1 MSLEDALRRSLE
13 RERKARKEAESIM
26 EQKSLELYY
35 ANKEL
40 RELNEN
46 QEAII
51 RERTAEIEESRIKM
65 RQAKEEAEEATLAK
79 STFLSNMSHEI
90 RTPLNGIIGITD
102 LMIAENKQE
111 ALEEMLKSVK
121 YSADNLLGIINDILD
136 ISKIEAGKL
145 TFESIPFSLNH
156 MLNNLRNTFSFKAR
170 EKDLRFSV
178 DIDANTPFY
187 LKGDKVK
194 LNQILNNLIGNA
206 FKFTEN
212 GSIEISCSHA
222 KSEGRDTLFFRVKD
236 SGIGIAK
243 EKQEQIFQSFTQ
255 SSSSTSRKYGGTGLG
270 LTITKNLI
278 ELQGGAIKLESE
290 EGKGSTFSFQIPIE
304 IIEEQEFRKQQE
316 LKFDF
321 EPFEHNHVLVA
332 EDNKIN
338 QYVISNI
345 LKKWKLEA
353 DIANNGLEALDY
365 LSNFSYE
372 LVLMDIQMPEM
383 DGITA
388 TKALREGKA
397 GPKNRNIPVI
407 ALTANAFTD
416 IADQANEAGMNGFAT
431 KPLQPVRLYNK
442 IKEVL
447 KDGKQY
453 RSQ

>member
-26 EQKSLELYY
+26 EQKSLELYH

-156 MLNNLRNTFSFKAR
+156 MLNNLRDTFSFKAR

-212 GSIEISCSHA
+212 GSIELSCSHA

-290 EGKGSTFSFQIPIE
+290 EGKGSTFSFQIPIG
-304 IIEEQEFRKQQE
+304 IIEEQEFRKQ
-316 LKFDF
+316 
-321 EPFEHNHVLVA
+321 
-332 EDNKIN
+332 
-338 QYVISNI
+338 
-345 LKKWKLEA
+345 
-353 DIANNGLEALDY
+353 
-365 LSNFSYE
+365 
-372 LVLMDIQMPEM
+372 
-383 DGITA
+383 
-388 TKALREGKA
+388 
-397 GPKNRNIPVI
+397 
-407 ALTANAFTD
+407 
-416 IADQANEAGMNGFAT
+416 
-431 KPLQPVRLYNK
+431 
-442 IKEVL
+442 
-447 KDGKQY
+447 
-453 RSQ
+453 RS